1 MKISVIGSG
10 YVGLV
15 AAACFSKMGN
25 NVVCLDKNISKI
37 NDLKNGVV
45 SIFEPGLS
53 EIIKESIKK
62 KNLSFTCNYDE
73 ALKDV
78 EILFIAV
85 GTPMCEDGSADLKY
99 VLQVA
104 SSIGQNMKK
113 PLIIVDKSTVPIGT
127 SELVRST
134 IQKELDLRK
143 EDISFDVVSNPEFL
157 KEGTAINDFMSPDRI
172 IIGTNNKDSILKIK
186 ELYSPFILNRDRLI
200 VMDAVSAEMTKY
212 AANAMLAT
220 KISFIN
226 EMANICELVGA
237 NINNVRIGI
246 GSDTRIGYKFIYPG
260 CGYGGSCFPKDIKA
274 LIKASSDK
282 NYYPK
287 LISAVDQVNNE
298 QKNILSKK
306 IINHFGD
313 NLEGLIFGVWGLSF
327 KPETDDIRQAPSI
340 NLIKKIVECGGQ
352 VNAYDPNAIDSA
364 KKELSDLKIKFYN
377 DKYSLL
383 NKVDAL
389 ILVTEW
395 KEFRS
400 PDFNKMKTLMN
411 RAVIFDGRNQYDANF
426 LEDIGFSYNQ
436 IGV

>member
-37 NDLKNGVV
+37 NDLKNGIV

-53 EIIKESIKK
+53 EIIKECIKK

-104 SSIGQNMKK
+104 RSIGQNMKK

-134 IQKELDLRK
+134 IKKELDLRK

-172 IIGTNNKDSILKIK
+172 IIGTDNKDSILKIK

-200 VMDAVSAEMTKY
+200 VMDAISAEMTKY

-246 GSDTRIGYKFIYPG
+246 GSDNRIGYKFIYPG

-327 KPETDDIRQAPSI
+327 KPETDDVRQAPSI

-352 VNAYDPNAIDSA
+352 VHAYDPKAIDSA
-364 KKELSDLKIKFYN
+364 KKELSDIMIKFYD

-411 RAVIFDGRNQYDANF
+411 RAVIFDGRNQYDADF

>member
-426 LEDIGFSYNQ
+426 LKDIGFSYNQ

>member
-62 KNLSFTCNYDE
+62 KNLSFTCNYDQ

-104 SSIGQNMKK
+104 RSIGQNMHK

-172 IIGTNNKDSILKIK
+172 IIGTDNNDSILKIK

-352 VNAYDPNAIDSA
+352 VNAYDPKAIDSA
-364 KKELSDLKIKFYN
+364 KKELSDLKIKFYD

-400 PDFNKMKTLMN
+400 PDFNKMKTIMN
-411 RAVIFDGRNQYDANF
+411 RAVIFDGRNQYDADL